1 MTVLAAMV
9 FWVIVTQV
17 RTVMFVCDNL
27 FNSFNL
33 LSNDSNDCLCKE
45 VIFVVIANA
54 YNISGQGG
62 GRGVFFFFFALFCVR
77 LFGWLCCCCFVFC
90 SNACYCG
97 SCFASLVFQ

>member
-1 MTVLAAMV
+1 MTVLAVMV

-27 FNSFNL
+27 FKSYNL
-33 LSNDSNDCLCKE
+33 LCYDSNDILCKE
-45 VIFVVIANA
+45 VIFVVNANV
-54 YNISGQGG
+54 YDISGRGG
-62 GRGVFFFFFALFCVR
+62 GRGCFFALFCVR
-77 LFGWLCCCCFVFC
+77 LFGWLYCRCFVFC